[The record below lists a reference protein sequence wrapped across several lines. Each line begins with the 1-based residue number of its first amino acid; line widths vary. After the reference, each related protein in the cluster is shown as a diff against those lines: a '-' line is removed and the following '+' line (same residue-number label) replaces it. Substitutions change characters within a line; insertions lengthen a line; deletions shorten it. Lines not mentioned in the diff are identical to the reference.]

1 MADPVKRRL
10 EILDE
15 TTRLSK
21 LQKEAIRKARLKNG
35 SPFKEWQPM
44 RNASGVSHDWYLSW
58 LGLGEVGT

>member
-21 LQKEAIRKARLKNG
+21 LQKEAIRKARLKNR
-35 SPFKEWQPM
+35 SPLK
-44 RNASGVSHDWYLSW
+44 SGAY
-58 LGLGEVGT
+58 